1 MKQSML
7 LCCKLYI
14 SETRNRDAL
23 DSIELAAKHDPETVI
38 VNKFEDRDYN
48 RAGYTLVSYVAHD
61 SIGCPI
67 YTPLHQTVVAMARA
81 AYEAINLESH
91 CGAHPRLGVI
101 DDIVCHPLARASLDE
116 AAWLAKTIASDI
128 GNRFQGTSR
137 RNARC

>member
-81 AYEAINLESH
+81 AYESINLESH

-116 AAWLAKTIASDI
+116 ASWLAKTIASDI